1 MHRRHYSRSY
11 SHDTGFFFTAATNS
25 WLSSVHSHFLWAI
38 YLRLSEYTAFSR
50 HHFNHQQTEL
60 LTYKI
65 CENISSYISD
75 TFVIKGSIFFLKIT
89 FFIIISPLL
98 RGTRCEEEIQS
109 YSHWRLHKINL
120 EWQTY
125 RSGIH
130 FASAREASGELT
142 ANCRKHITTLLS
154 KPMSYS

>member
-60 LTYKI
+60 LTLKFVK
-65 CENISSYISD
+65 ISSYISD
-75 TFVIKGSIFFLKIT
+75 KFVIKGSIFFLKIT

-109 YSHWRLHKINL
+109 YSHWRLHTCT
-120 EWQTY
+120 QTFNDRHNTSLAY
-125 RSGIH
+125 
-130 FASAREASGELT
+130 
-142 ANCRKHITTLLS
+142 TLLPPERQAGS
-154 KPMSYS
+154 SQQTAENISQHS